1 MAPMHKTLLIA
12 AACAA
17 ALGSAKFA
25 SAETSPYYL
34 GGGLNVNQVSN
45 IYRQNNN
52 SNDDTVATAS
62 LLAGIDQTFGRQRLY
77 GDVSLQNNRY
87 RRNTDLN
94 NQSYSVKAALD
105 WATLERLSGTISGSK
120 TRALAPY
127 NVGNGVNPIFEKNV
141 EDNTTINAAARIG
154 LVTRLSIEATAT
166 YRSRDFSAVE
176 YSSLVFNQNN
186 YSLGLVYQPSDKLR
200 LGVAGRRTNGKFPRY
215 SLIGNGVYAGYEFTR
230 NDLDLTGR
238 WIISG
243 ASAIDGRLSYGKS
256 THSNGVGKD
265 FSGGSGQI
273 SWSWQATAK
282 LGFNTSVSRD
292 TGLETSFF
300 SFAGGSL
307 SSDLNRITTALQINA
322 NYDLTSKVSLNAGV
336 SLSKSDRKSAFLT
349 QTADDYDRDKAFNL
363 GARWQY
369 SRSVLLG
376 CQASHQSRDSS
387 TAQYV
392 FAANSYGCYGQFT
405 IR

>member
-1 MAPMHKTLLIA
+1 MAHTHKILLMA

-17 ALGSAKFA
+17 ALGSARPA

-62 LLAGIDQTFGRQRLY
+62 LLAGIDQTFGRQRLF

-94 NQSYSVKAALD
+94 NQSYSVKAGLD

-127 NVGNGVNPIFEKNV
+127 NVGNGINPVFSKNV
-141 EDNTTINAAARIG
+141 EDNTTFDAVARIG
-154 LVTRLSIEATAT
+154 LVTRFSVEATAG
-166 YRSRDFSAVE
+166 YRSRDFSAIE
-176 YSSLVFNQNN
+176 YSSLVFNQDR

-215 SLIGNGVYAGYEFTR
+215 SLVSTGVYAAYDYSR

-238 WIISG
+238 WAISG
-243 ASAIDGRLSYGKS
+243 ASVIDGRLSYGKS
-256 THSNGVGKD
+256 THDGGVGQD
-265 FSGGSGQI
+265 FSGGSGQVT
-273 SWSWQATAK
+273 WTWQPTGK
-282 LGFNTSVSRD
+282 LALSTTVSRD

-307 SSDLNRITTALQINA
+307 SSDLNRITTAVQINA
-322 NYDLTSKVSLNAGV
+322 NYDLTSKISLNAGA
-336 SLSKSDRKSAFLT
+336 SLSKSDRKSSFLT
-349 QTADDYDRDKAFNL
+349 QTADDFDRDNAFNL

-376 CQASHQSRDSS
+376 CQASHQSRASS

-392 FAANSYGCYGQFT
+392 FSANSYGCYGQFT